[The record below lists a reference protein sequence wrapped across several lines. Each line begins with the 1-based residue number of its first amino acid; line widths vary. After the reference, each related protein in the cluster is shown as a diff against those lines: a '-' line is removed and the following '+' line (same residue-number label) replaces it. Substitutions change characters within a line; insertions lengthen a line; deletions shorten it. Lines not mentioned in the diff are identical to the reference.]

1 MASKAKYI
9 HKIWKYCPPLDAD
22 SIVLAASERS
32 RRHYIFFKTFPL
44 VILTII
50 SEISSLPGQMCLGGI
65 HCGCA
70 GDKIPVER
78 RDCSCLSFFLS
89 ISPALAIH
97 CLILSIISPMPCDTE
112 DILARVPSETLR
124 KRLPLKG
131 SAPNTQRYPVCLLLL
146 LTMLPHSNWVTL
158 ICHCLNIL
166 FKPQILIIIP
176 MIMLNDD

>member
-1 MASKAKYI
+1 
-9 HKIWKYCPPLDAD
+9 
-22 SIVLAASERS
+22 
-32 RRHYIFFKTFPL
+32 
-44 VILTII
+44 
-50 SEISSLPGQMCLGGI
+50 MCLGGI

-78 RDCSCLSFFLS
+78 RDCSCLRFLS

-112 DILARVPSETLR
+112 DILAQAPSETLK
-124 KRLPLKG
+124 KRLHLKG
-131 SAPNTQRYPVCLLLL
+131 SAPHTKIYPMCLLLL

-176 MIMLNDD
+176 IFNLNILLQQETTNGLD